1 MYYIT
6 VLTGLVTPVMS
17 DAGYT
22 SSLLAGSDSDAT
34 QILEAHL
41 APHGALHDGASV
53 ASIASS
59 TWGDDRDH
67 MATSPDTDSWND
79 VPSTLALEQLSHQIA
94 TKGPPRSE
102 VQLR

>member
-1 MYYIT
+1 
-6 VLTGLVTPVMS
+6 MS

-22 SSLLAGSDSDAT
+22 SSLIASDSDAT

-41 APHGALHDGASV
+41 APHTGLHDEQ
-53 ASIASS
+53 SIASVTS
-59 TWGDDRDH
+59 SVWGDDREG
-67 MATSPDTDSWND
+67 MATSPDSWND

-102 VQLR
+102 VQLRYNFLISIIKYLIKMI